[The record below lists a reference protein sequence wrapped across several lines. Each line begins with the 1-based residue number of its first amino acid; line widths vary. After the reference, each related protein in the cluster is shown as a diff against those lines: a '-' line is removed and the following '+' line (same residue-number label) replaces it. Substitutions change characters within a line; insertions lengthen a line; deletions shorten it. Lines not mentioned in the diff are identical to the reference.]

1 MDNSPH
7 FKGFRADASITP
19 KILPNLRSHLPRA
32 RTRSVTSSPSPSPP
46 PSPQP
51 LPTLTNG
58 VANPV
63 REKRRSFSTRPAV
76 RRPSAS
82 RSASFDDHHAEKT
95 SIPEETRFKRRRESH
110 SASRPTRTQTRPTT
124 HRLEIAETS
133 NAVAGFGTW
142 SSYSTHAEASVSSPG
157 GIADDDD
164 YSSSGTETEKGKT
177 FRPFPGKNS
186 SVPTGLELQPGPGYA
201 SPQTAS
207 ISGEETGNT
216 TLGLDAVPK
225 LGLHGQGMVWSGSNG
240 SESDASRLGV
250 RERLREIVGEGTRNG
265 S

>member
-1 MDNSPH
+1 MDRAPS
-7 FKGFRADASITP
+7 FKGFRTDAS
-19 KILPNLRSHLPRA
+19 KDMRSHLPRA

-51 LPTLTNG
+51 LPALTNG
-58 VANPV
+58 VPNPA

-76 RRPSAS
+76 GRPSAS
-82 RSASFDDHHAEKT
+82 RSASFDDHHVGT

-110 SASRPTRTQTRPTT
+110 SASRPTRTHARPTT
-124 HRLEIAETS
+124 HRLDVVETS
-133 NAVAGFGTW
+133 NSVAGFGTW

-164 YSSSGTETEKGKT
+164 YSSSGTETERGKT
-177 FRPFPGKNS
+177 IRSFPGKRS
-186 SVPTGLELQPGPGYA
+186 SVPTGFELRPGHGYGSSQNA
-201 SPQTAS
+201 SV
-207 ISGEETGNT
+207 SGEETGT
-216 TLGLDAVPK
+216 TSLGLDAGPK
-225 LGLHGQGMVWSGSNG
+225 LETHSGMAWSGSNG

-250 RERLREIVGEGTRNG
+250 RERFRDFVGEGTRNG